1 MKNHCSEAI
10 EMKVTSR
17 ITNIKRILNHNYQS
31 CSQVSLIKV
40 TVHKECYELGMY
52 RKKEKWR
59 ENRMS

>member
-1 MKNHCSEAI
+1 
-10 EMKVTSR
+10 MKVTSR
-17 ITNIKRILNHNYQS
+17 ITNMKRILNHNYQS